1 MTNSLPRTAS
11 PVGWRA
17 DPPSAARVNRATA
30 LARFVL
36 VLERVVPALWPAIGI
51 IGLYFAAAL
60 FGLFLIIPW
69 LLQSLL
75 LAAAI
80 TATGLAL
87 ENGLREVR
95 WPTWQDAA
103 RKLER
108 DSLLTHRPISEAD
121 DRLLAGSNDPLAMEL
136 WARHQARIL
145 PTHLRVAW
153 PNPDF
158 DSRDP
163 RRLHLMRLILL
174 VASLIVARDDWRARL
189 AGAFDSG
196 AAAGVSLDAWVDPPP
211 YTG

>member
-11 PVGWRA
+11 PAGWRT
-17 DPPSAARVNRATA
+17 DLHSAARVKRATA

-36 VLERVVPALWPAIGI
+36 MLERVMPALWPAIGI

-69 LLQSLL
+69 ILQSLL

-95 WPTWQDAA
+95 WPNLRDAA

-108 DSLLTHRPISEAD
+108 DSALAHRPISEAD
-121 DRLLAGSNDPLAMEL
+121 DRLRLRCRSVSVRCRRRRRG
-136 WARHQARIL
+136 ARR
-145 PTHLRVAW
+145 
-153 PNPDF
+153 
-158 DSRDP
+158 
-163 RRLHLMRLILL
+163 
-174 VASLIVARDDWRARL
+174 
-189 AGAFDSG
+189 
-196 AAAGVSLDAWVDPPP
+196 
-211 YTG
+211 